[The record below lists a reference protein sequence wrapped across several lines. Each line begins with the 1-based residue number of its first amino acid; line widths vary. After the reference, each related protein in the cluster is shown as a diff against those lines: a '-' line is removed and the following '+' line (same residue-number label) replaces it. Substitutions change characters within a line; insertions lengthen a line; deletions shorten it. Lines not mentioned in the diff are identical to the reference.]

1 MDKGGYKPRFL
12 IIILVAVIIGQYI
25 LTNSLR
31 KDFDNRITQCYDAI
45 NASSIMQG
53 ALVNILV
60 EKEILQRK
68 LLLEEVKNLSLD
80 LQNMVEN
87 MEKSETRIQ
96 EPEQDENRDR

>member
-31 KDFDNRITQCYDAI
+31 KDFDDRITQCYDAI

-60 EKEILQRK
+60 DKEILQRK
-68 LLLEEVKNLSLD
+68 LLLEEVKKLSID
-80 LQNMVEN
+80 LQKMVEK
-87 MEKSETRIQ
+87 MEKSGTKSQ
-96 EPEQDENRDR
+96 EPEQDENWDR